1 MKKYPLILLVALPM
15 LACSS
20 RKTYTYSRSADV
32 TVYTQEHDNDGLSIP
47 WKTKKKR
54 AAVQPTILFVESVKE
69 FRRSYHHFP
78 QDMWSLQN
86 MNDRSRSAFQDMK
99 ALGFTDLY
107 LDYVLI
113 DSFVVGYTHK
123 PVYEQRVGG
132 TTLPGRDVTG
142 KFIFTYNR
150 GDSSFSYIRKQDK

>member
-1 MKKYPLILLVALPM
+1 MKKYLLLALPM

-20 RKTYTYSRSADV
+20 QKSYTYTRGA
-32 TVYTQEHDNDGLSIP
+32 DGLLYQQQRDDDGFTIP

-54 AAVQPTILFVESVKE
+54 AAVQPTILFVESVKD
-69 FRRSYHHFP
+69 FRRSFHHFP

-86 MNDRSRSAFQDMK
+86 MNDRSRNAFQDMK
-99 ALGFTDLY
+99 SLGFTDLY
-107 LDYVLI
+107 LDYVLV

-123 PVYEQRVGG
+123 PVYEQRIGR

-150 GDSSFSYIRKQDK
+150 QDSSFSYIRKQDK